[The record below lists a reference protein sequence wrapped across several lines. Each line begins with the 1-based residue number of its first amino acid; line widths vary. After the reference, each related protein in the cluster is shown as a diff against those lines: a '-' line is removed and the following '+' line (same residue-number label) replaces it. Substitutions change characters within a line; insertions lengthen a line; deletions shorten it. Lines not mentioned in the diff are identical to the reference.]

1 MSVWMG
7 VRIVASGDASAVLDA
22 LGDPTRREILL
33 VLGEGEKSVN
43 DLADRIT
50 HVGRTAVSSHLR
62 VLRLAGVVTERRD
75 GRFRYYSVDPAPASK
90 VVDFVTSIY
99 RSAMTDLGN
108 GVSDEVASS
117 ESDSNTISA

>member
-1 MSVWMG
+1 MVSK
-7 VRIVASGDASAVLDA
+7 DASAVLDA

-43 DLADRIT
+43 DLADRIH

-62 VLRLAGVVTERRD
+62 VLRLAGVVTERRE
-75 GRFRYYSVDPAPASK
+75 GRFRYYSVDPTPASQ

-99 RSAMTDLGN
+99 RSAVTDLGRQADAD
-108 GVSDEVASS
+108 GKLAER
-117 ESDSNTISA
+117 DSVINSA